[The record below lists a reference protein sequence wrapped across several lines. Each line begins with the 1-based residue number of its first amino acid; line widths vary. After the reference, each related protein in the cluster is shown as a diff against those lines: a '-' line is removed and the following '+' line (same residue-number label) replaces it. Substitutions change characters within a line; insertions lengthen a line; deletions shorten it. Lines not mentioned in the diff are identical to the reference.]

1 MASLITPQFERYV
14 AEQTI
19 ARGTVQ
25 FDEFIF
31 ANIPGLNE
39 NNLAQ
44 HLTIPTSAQI
54 VHRQAV
60 SQSGV
65 INENAVVYSV
75 TIGTEVGDFDF
86 NFIGLINRSK
96 NLLAVAVQTDTVK
109 KIRNKNAVQGNSIT
123 RNMLLEFSGAKALT
137 GINVNANT
145 WQIDFTV
152 RLHGLDEK
160 IRLTNR
166 DLYGRAVFF
175 DDSFLVKRKTGN
187 QFTIQPGNAYV
198 EGVRMDLGTEH
209 HLTANS
215 LPCSIYADVVHHCTV
230 TGEYQ
235 TEIKYLT
242 QSKADYVDTANRQ
255 HYVQILAD
263 IDSQGNVTD
272 RRLLSPFLGMNPLT
286 LDDTT
291 ENTQDKLGHTH
302 KLPIAS
308 IKKRGI
314 TKLSSATN
322 SDSETQAATS
332 KAVKTAYD
340 KAVEA
345 KTTADGKVG
354 LNGNESI
361 NGEKTFENRIVAK
374 RNIRIS
380 DNPHY
385 ASYGDHLNIGANNG
399 DCWFEYKSSNREI
412 GTLRM
417 HANGDFTYKRNKIYH
432 EGAKP
437 QFNTDIEDKPDT
449 LAGYGIRNFK
459 VEQGQG
465 DANGYKTD
473 GNYYL
478 ASGQNLP
485 ENGEWHIEVVSGGA
499 TNAVR
504 QIARKANDNKIKTRF
519 FNGSNWSEWKDA
531 GGDGVPIG
539 AVVSFPR
546 AVTNPVGF
554 LRADG
559 STFSQQ
565 TFPDLYRTLGDSNK
579 LPDLTR
585 SDVGMT
591 AYFAVDNIPAGWI
604 AFDEI
609 ATQVTEQRYPELY
622 RHLIDKYGSIN
633 SVPKVADRFLRNAGN
648 GLSVGQTQEDE
659 FKRHTH
665 KVFAHWLEHPSSSL
679 IGYINNN
686 DKLDAGLVST
696 VSDDN
701 WTDNGWLTPKLDSKM
716 ATGGDETRP
725 KSLVL
730 KLCIKAL
737 NSFDDVVFW
746 IKSHGEVT
754 NAGALDAGRLA
765 QGLQNKADRNHTHTV
780 SQITDFNQSVREIVT
795 QSITQNL
802 AETGWCKLPNGM
814 ILQWGLAVLNR
825 GYGRTTDT
833 YITFPIRFPS
843 SCFNVVMSYGVM
855 TDKRVT
861 QDPVLASL
869 DQTGMTV
876 RQQSDRDVVIYW
888 RAIGV

>member
-1 MASLITPQFERYV
+1 MKSLMPQIDSNDGLFHNGNP
-14 AEQTI
+14 ATGEQ
-19 ARGTVQ
+19 GTRVT
-25 FDEFIF
+25 DTW
-31 ANIPGLNE
+31 L
-39 NNLAQ
+39 NNLQDRVRDVQAEAHYVLQ
-44 HLTIPTSAQI
+44 KAGFTPKAETQTQLYQAIVKIIDDNRKSASTTQK
-54 VHRQAV
+54 
-60 SQSGV
+60 G
-65 INENAVVYSV
+65 
-75 TIGTEVGDFDF
+75 EVQ
-86 NFIGLINRSK
+86 LS
-96 NLLAVAVQTDTVK
+96 
-109 KIRNKNAVQGNSIT
+109 S
-123 RNMLLEFSGAKALT
+123 S
-137 GINVNANT
+137 
-145 WQIDFTV
+145 
-152 RLHGLDEK
+152 
-160 IRLTNR
+160 
-166 DLYGRAVFF
+166 
-175 DDSFLVKRKTGN
+175 
-187 QFTIQPGNAYV
+187 
-198 EGVRMDLGTEH
+198 
-209 HLTANS
+209 ANS
-215 LPCSIYADVVHHCTV
+215 
-230 TGEYQ
+230 
-235 TEIKYLT
+235 
-242 QSKADYVDTANRQ
+242 N
-255 HYVQILAD
+255 
-263 IDSQGNVTD
+263 
-272 RRLLSPFLGMNPLT
+272 
-286 LDDTT
+286 
-291 ENTQDKLGHTH
+291 
-302 KLPIAS
+302 
-308 IKKRGI
+308 
-314 TKLSSATN
+314 
-322 SDSETQAATS
+322 SETKAATS

-449 LAGYGIRNFK
+449 LAGYGIGDFK

-465 DANGYKTD
+465 DANDYKTD

-559 STFSQQ
+559 STFRQQ

-622 RHLIDKYGSIN
+622 RHLVGKYGSIN

-648 GLSVGQTQEDE
+648 GLSVGQIQEDE
-659 FKRHTH
+659 LKRHVHRVPIDYDSWFNHSSQGRNNSYFDYTT
-665 KVFAHWLEHPSSSL
+665 FAQSSDLWSTL
-679 IGYINNN
+679 GY
-686 DKLDAGLVST
+686 
-696 VSDDN
+696 DN
-701 WTDNGWLTPKLDSKM
+701 ADGDNGFVSPKDTSQM

-737 NSFDDVVFW
+737 NSFDNVVFW

-765 QGLQNKADRNHTHTV
+765 QGLQNKAERNHTHTV

-795 QSITQNL
+795 QSITQGFTQNL

-814 ILQWGLAVLNR
+814 ILQWGKFNKGHGFVSNEQRLV
-825 GYGRTTDT
+825 TFP
-833 YITFPIRFPS
+833 ITFPNKVLFVGLTE
-843 SCFNVVMSYGVM
+843 FTNVWSYSTTVENRQRM
-855 TDKRVT
+855 TN
-861 QDPVLASL
+861 S
-869 DQTGMTV
+869 GFY
-876 RQQSDRDVVIYW
+876 VISQRNDSMYF
-888 RAIGV
+888 ALGF

>member
-308 IKKRGI
+308 LVKKGIVKLFSGYDSDAEDMAATPKAIKGLKALIDAI
-314 TKLSSATN
+314 TRNLGNYIPNSKKSSAVN
-322 SDSETQAATS
+322 SNSADTVATS
-332 KAVKTAYD
+332 AAVKTAYD
-340 KAVEA
+340 
-345 KTTADGKVG
+345 
-354 LNGNESI
+354 L
-361 NGEKTFENRIVAK
+361 
-374 RNIRIS
+374 
-380 DNPHY
+380 
-385 ASYGDHLNIGANNG
+385 ANS
-399 DCWFEYKSSNREI
+399 KQSPA
-412 GTLRM
+412 T
-417 HANGDFTYKRNKIYH
+417 
-432 EGAKP
+432 
-437 QFNTDIEDKPDT
+437 T
-449 LAGYGIRNFK
+449 LAGYGIENFK
-459 VEQGQG
+459 VEPFVG
-465 DANGYKTD
+465 DINTLKTD
-473 GNYYL
+473 GIYAITQ
-478 ASGQNLP
+478 ASRSQNLP
-485 ENGEWHIEVVSGGA
+485 VAGNSCHIQV
-499 TNAVR
+499 
-504 QIARKANDNKIKTRF
+504 I
-519 FNGSNWSEWKDA
+519 A
-531 GGDGVPIG
+531 GGDGHWCRQIAYIAYSTDMYERHQTSYQTDSWSAWKKLNTDGIPIG

-565 TFPDLYRTLGDSNK
+565 TFPDLYRTLGDSNQ

-591 AYFAVDNIPAGWI
+591 AYFAVDNIPSGWI
-604 AFDEI
+604 AFDSI
-609 ATQVTEQRYPELY
+609 RSTVTQQNYPELY
-622 RHLIDKYGSIN
+622 RHLVGKYGSLSN
-633 SVPKVADRFLRNAGN
+633 VPLAEDRFIRNASN
-648 GLSVGQTQEDE
+648 NLSVGETQSDE
-659 FKRHTH
+659 IKKHVH
-665 KVFAHWLEHPSSSL
+665 KVRTHWVNSSDSN
-679 IGYINNN
+679 IFY
-686 DKLDAGLVST
+686 DKTKT
-696 VSDDN
+696 VIDSRLRTATTTDDN
-701 WTDNGWLTPKLDSKM
+701 LSDNGFMHPLLDSPM
-716 ATGGDETRP
+716 ATGGNETRP
-725 KSLVL
+725 KSLIL
-730 KLCIKAL
+730 KLCIKAI
-737 NSFDDVVFW
+737 NSLDDVQFW
-746 IKSHGEVT
+746 VKAFGVVE
-754 NAGALDAGRLA
+754 NAGVLDAGTLA
-765 QGLQNKADRNHTHTV
+765 QNMQSVEQKIEENKQSTLREITNAKADINQQFLQAQKNL
-780 SQITDFNQSVREIVT
+780 SQIGTLKKVWEGSVSTGSITISESCYGKTLIFYIQTADDQSNYGDSIEIVSFEAGAEDEGGGRLTSIREIVSKYNYRQVVPKEFT
-795 QSITQNL
+795 VYIAGDGKTITIGQLDARSI
-802 AETGWCKLPNGM
+802 KR
-814 ILQWGLAVLNR
+814 I
-825 GYGRTTDT
+825 
-833 YITFPIRFPS
+833 YIR
-843 SCFNVVMSYGVM
+843 
-855 TDKRVT
+855 
-861 QDPVLASL
+861 
-869 DQTGMTV
+869 
-876 RQQSDRDVVIYW
+876 
-888 RAIGV
+888 

>member
-308 IKKRGI
+308 LVKKGIVKLFSGYDSDAEDMAATPKAIKGLKALIDAI
-314 TKLSSATN
+314 TRNLGNYIPNSKKSSAVN
-322 SDSETQAATS
+322 SNSADTVATS
-332 KAVKTAYD
+332 AAVKTAYD
-340 KAVEA
+340 
-345 KTTADGKVG
+345 
-354 LNGNESI
+354 L
-361 NGEKTFENRIVAK
+361 
-374 RNIRIS
+374 
-380 DNPHY
+380 
-385 ASYGDHLNIGANNG
+385 ANS
-399 DCWFEYKSSNREI
+399 KQSPA
-412 GTLRM
+412 T
-417 HANGDFTYKRNKIYH
+417 
-432 EGAKP
+432 
-437 QFNTDIEDKPDT
+437 T
-449 LAGYGIRNFK
+449 LAGYGIENFK
-459 VEQGQG
+459 VEPFVG
-465 DANGYKTD
+465 DINTLKTD
-473 GNYYL
+473 GIYAITQ
-478 ASGQNLP
+478 ASRSQNLP
-485 ENGEWHIEVVSGGA
+485 VAGNSCHIQV
-499 TNAVR
+499 
-504 QIARKANDNKIKTRF
+504 I
-519 FNGSNWSEWKDA
+519 A
-531 GGDGVPIG
+531 GGDGHWCRQIAYIAYSTDMYERHQTSYQTDSWSAWKKLNTDGIPIG

-554 LRADG
+554 LKANG
-559 STFSQQ
+559 TTFNQQ
-565 TFPDLYRTLGDSNK
+565 TFPDLYRTLGDSNQ

-585 SDVGMT
+585 SDTGMT

-604 AFDEI
+604 AFDSI
-609 ATQVTEQRYPELY
+609 RTTVTQQNYPELY
-622 RHLIDKYGSIN
+622 RHLVGKYGSISN
-633 SVPKVADRFLRNAGN
+633 VPLAEDRFIRNASN
-648 GLSVGQTQEDE
+648 NLSVGETQSDE
-659 FKRHTH
+659 IKKHVH
-665 KVFAHWLEHPSSSL
+665 KVRTHWVNSSDSN
-679 IGYINNN
+679 IFY
-686 DKLDAGLVST
+686 DKTKTVIDSRLRTST
-696 VSDDN
+696 TTDDN
-701 WTDNGWLTPKLDSKM
+701 LSDNGFMHPLLDSPM
-716 ATGGDETRP
+716 ATGGNETRP
-725 KSLVL
+725 KSLIL
-730 KLCIKAL
+730 KLCIKAK
-737 NSFDDVVFW
+737 NTFDDVQFW
-746 IKSHGEVT
+746 VKAFGVVE
-754 NAGALDAGRLA
+754 NAGALDAGTLA
-765 QGLQNKADRNHTHTV
+765 QNMQALSARVDQEIKENKQSTLREINNAKADINQQFLQAKQDL
-780 SQITDFNQSVREIVT
+780 SQIGTLKKVWEGNVNSGQITLSEKCFGKTLIFYLRLSEESNYDPNTTELVSFEVGAEDAGGGRLTSIRE
-795 QSITQNL
+795 
-802 AETGWCKLPNGM
+802 
-814 ILQWGLAVLNR
+814 
-825 GYGRTTDT
+825 
-833 YITFPIRFPS
+833 
-843 SCFNVVMSYGVM
+843 
-855 TDKRVT
+855 
-861 QDPVLASL
+861 
-869 DQTGMTV
+869 
-876 RQQSDRDVVIYW
+876 VIYND
-888 RAIGV
+888 RYRNTIPKEFTVYIAGDGKTINIGQIDNRYIKRIYIR

>member
-1 MASLITPQFERYV
+1 MKSLMPQIDSNDGLFHNGNPATGEQGTRVTDTWLNDVQDRVRDLQAEAHYVLQKAEFTPKAETQTQLYQAIVKIIDDNRKTASLTQKGE
-14 AEQTI
+14 
-19 ARGTVQ
+19 VQ
-25 FDEFIF
+25 
-31 ANIPGLNE
+31 
-39 NNLAQ
+39 
-44 HLTIPTSAQI
+44 
-54 VHRQAV
+54 
-60 SQSGV
+60 
-65 INENAVVYSV
+65 
-75 TIGTEVGDFDF
+75 
-86 NFIGLINRSK
+86 
-96 NLLAVAVQTDTVK
+96 
-109 KIRNKNAVQGNSIT
+109 
-123 RNMLLEFSGAKALT
+123 
-137 GINVNANT
+137 
-145 WQIDFTV
+145 
-152 RLHGLDEK
+152 
-160 IRLTNR
+160 
-166 DLYGRAVFF
+166 
-175 DDSFLVKRKTGN
+175 
-187 QFTIQPGNAYV
+187 
-198 EGVRMDLGTEH
+198 
-209 HLTANS
+209 
-215 LPCSIYADVVHHCTV
+215 
-230 TGEYQ
+230 
-235 TEIKYLT
+235 
-242 QSKADYVDTANRQ
+242 
-255 HYVQILAD
+255 
-263 IDSQGNVTD
+263 
-272 RRLLSPFLGMNPLT
+272 
-286 LDDTT
+286 
-291 ENTQDKLGHTH
+291 
-302 KLPIAS
+302 
-308 IKKRGI
+308 
-314 TKLSSATN
+314 LSSSTN
-322 SDSETQAATS
+322 SNSETKAATS

-345 KTTADGKVG
+345 KTTADEKVG

-449 LAGYGIRNFK
+449 LAGYGIGNFK

-565 TFPDLYRTLGDSNK
+565 TFPDLYRTLGNSNK

-622 RHLIDKYGSIN
+622 RHLVGKYGSIN

-659 FKRHTH
+659 LKRHTH
-665 KVFAHWLEHPSSSL
+665 KVFAAEPSHRSASIEGL
-679 IGYINNN
+679 KNDNNL
-686 DKLDAGLVST
+686 LDAGLVTAINDSY
-696 VSDDN
+696 
-701 WTDNGWLTPKLDSKM
+701 WIDNGWMTPDVHSNF

-725 KSLVL
+725 KSLIL

-795 QSITQNL
+795 QSITQGFTQNL

-814 ILQWGLAVLNR
+814 ILQWGKFNKGHGFVSNEQRLV
-825 GYGRTTDT
+825 TFP
-833 YITFPIRFPS
+833 ITFPHKVLFVGLTE
-843 SCFNVVMSYGVM
+843 FTNVWSYSTTVENRQRM
-855 TDKRVT
+855 TN
-861 QDPVLASL
+861 S
-869 DQTGMTV
+869 GFY
-876 RQQSDRDVVIYW
+876 VISQRNDSMYF
-888 RAIGV
+888 ALGF

>member
-1 MASLITPQFERYV
+1 MKSLMPQIDSNDGLFHNGNPATGEQGTRVTDTWLNNLQDRVRDVQAEAHYVLQKAGFTPKAETQTQLYQAIVKIIDDNRKTASLTQKGE
-14 AEQTI
+14 
-19 ARGTVQ
+19 VQ
-25 FDEFIF
+25 
-31 ANIPGLNE
+31 
-39 NNLAQ
+39 
-44 HLTIPTSAQI
+44 
-54 VHRQAV
+54 
-60 SQSGV
+60 
-65 INENAVVYSV
+65 
-75 TIGTEVGDFDF
+75 
-86 NFIGLINRSK
+86 
-96 NLLAVAVQTDTVK
+96 
-109 KIRNKNAVQGNSIT
+109 
-123 RNMLLEFSGAKALT
+123 
-137 GINVNANT
+137 
-145 WQIDFTV
+145 
-152 RLHGLDEK
+152 
-160 IRLTNR
+160 
-166 DLYGRAVFF
+166 
-175 DDSFLVKRKTGN
+175 
-187 QFTIQPGNAYV
+187 
-198 EGVRMDLGTEH
+198 
-209 HLTANS
+209 
-215 LPCSIYADVVHHCTV
+215 
-230 TGEYQ
+230 
-235 TEIKYLT
+235 
-242 QSKADYVDTANRQ
+242 
-255 HYVQILAD
+255 
-263 IDSQGNVTD
+263 
-272 RRLLSPFLGMNPLT
+272 
-286 LDDTT
+286 
-291 ENTQDKLGHTH
+291 
-302 KLPIAS
+302 
-308 IKKRGI
+308 
-314 TKLSSATN
+314 LSSSTN
-322 SDSETQAATS
+322 SNSETKAATS

-340 KAVEA
+340 KAVDA

-449 LAGYGIRNFK
+449 LAGYGIGDFK

-465 DANGYKTD
+465 DANDYKTD

-499 TNAVR
+499 TDAVR

-565 TFPDLYRTLGDSNK
+565 TFPDLYRTLGDSNQ

-622 RHLIDKYGSIN
+622 HHLVGKYGSIN

-648 GLSVGQTQEDE
+648 GLSVGQRQEDE

-665 KVFAHWLEHPSSSL
+665 KVFSAEPSHRSASIEGL
-679 IGYINNN
+679 QNDNNL
-686 DKLDAGLVST
+686 LDAGLVTAINDSY
-696 VSDDN
+696 
-701 WTDNGWLTPKLDSKM
+701 WIDNGWMTPDVHSNF

-725 KSLVL
+725 KSLIL
-730 KLCIKAL
+730 KLCIKAI

-765 QGLQNKADRNHTHTV
+765 QGLQDKADRNHTHTA

-795 QSITQNL
+795 QSITQGFTQNL

-814 ILQWGLAVLNR
+814 ILQWGKFNKGHGFVSNEQRLV
-825 GYGRTTDT
+825 TFP
-833 YITFPIRFPS
+833 ITFPNKVLFVGLTE
-843 SCFNVVMSYGVM
+843 FTNVWSYSTTVENRQRM
-855 TDKRVT
+855 TN
-861 QDPVLASL
+861 S
-869 DQTGMTV
+869 GFY
-876 RQQSDRDVVIYW
+876 VISQRNDSMYF
-888 RAIGV
+888 ALGF

>member
-1 MASLITPQFERYV
+1 MASQYFAILTDYGTRAFAQALSQGQPLQLTQFAVGDGNGQAVTPTASATALV
-14 AEQTI
+14 HQTHI
-19 ARGTVQ
+19 APVS
-25 FDEFIF
+25 
-31 ANIPGLNE
+31 AVSLNPR
-39 NNLAQ
+39 NNKQ
-44 HLTIPTSAQI
+44 VIVELTIPENVGGFYIREMGVFDAQNKLIAYANCPESFKPAENSGSGKVQVLRMILKVESSSAVTLSI
-54 VHRQAV
+54 DNSVIFVTRQ
-60 SQSGV
+60 QMTPK
-65 INENAVVYSV
+65 
-75 TIGTEVGDFDF
+75 TITATTQNGFDE
-86 NFIGLINRSK
+86 S
-96 NLLAVAVQTDTVK
+96 
-109 KIRNKNAVQGNSIT
+109 
-123 RNMLLEFSGAKALT
+123 
-137 GINVNANT
+137 
-145 WQIDFTV
+145 
-152 RLHGLDEK
+152 
-160 IRLTNR
+160 
-166 DLYGRAVFF
+166 
-175 DDSFLVKRKTGN
+175 
-187 QFTIQPGNAYV
+187 
-198 EGVRMDLGTEH
+198 
-209 HLTANS
+209 
-215 LPCSIYADVVHHCTV
+215 
-230 TGEYQ
+230 
-235 TEIKYLT
+235 
-242 QSKADYVDTANRQ
+242 
-255 HYVQILAD
+255 
-263 IDSQGNVTD
+263 
-272 RRLLSPFLGMNPLT
+272 
-286 LDDTT
+286 
-291 ENTQDKLGHTH
+291 GHTH
-302 KLPIAS
+302 EIAKSSITQQGIVQLTNDTGLESESLALTAKAGKKLAQQTAQLQLNVSQNYIQNS
-308 IKKRGI
+308 KK
-314 TKLSSATN
+314 SSAVN
-322 SDSETQAATS
+322 SNSADTVATS
-332 KAVKTAYD
+332 AAVKTAYD

-449 LAGYGIRNFK
+449 LAGYGIGNFK

-465 DANGYKTD
+465 DANDYKTD

-499 TNAVR
+499 TDAVR

-565 TFPDLYRTLGDSNK
+565 TFPDLYRTLGDSNQ

-622 RHLIDKYGSIN
+622 RHLVGKYGSIN

-659 FKRHTH
+659 LKRHTH
-665 KVFAHWLEHPSSSL
+665 KVFAAEPSHRSASIEGL
-679 IGYINNN
+679 KNDNNL
-686 DKLDAGLVST
+686 LDAGLVTAINDSY
-696 VSDDN
+696 
-701 WTDNGWLTPKLDSKM
+701 WIDNGWMTPDVHSNF

-765 QGLQNKADRNHTHTV
+765 QGLQDKAARNHTHTV

-795 QSITQNL
+795 QSITQGFSQNL

-814 ILQWGLAVLNR
+814 ILQWGRVRNEVV
-825 GYGRTTDT
+825 T
-833 YITFPIRFPS
+833 YFPIAFPVR
-843 SCFNVVMSYGVM
+843 CCAVTLGQIMNVYSYDAALYFYNKTNFKAYIQRGEAVYM
-855 TDKRVT
+855 
-861 QDPVLASL
+861 
-869 DQTGMTV
+869 
-876 RQQSDRDVVIYW
+876 
-888 RAIGV
+888 AIGY